1 MRKRDLLILLA
12 LLAWAVSFCVPA
24 HAQFAAMIG
33 TVKGSDGQP
42 IAGAQIVIENIDRKG
57 TAKVKTNK
65 NGRFAH
71 AALVSF
77 NRHNVTL
84 FVNGRKR
91 SVRQGVKLGGP
102 GSSTTVDFNL
112 KASRSRAGGRAGG
125 SSPLTAKQRKE
136 LEKQLD
142 KENVERGNMQ
152 QLNKAFGDGVAA
164 LRVRNYDLAIAQ
176 LEEAAQLGPRQPPVL
191 AHLGEAY
198 LEAGKA
204 RRGTES
210 RDLFQKSVEAYGKA
224 VALKP
229 EEPGYHNN
237 FGLALAFSGDLQRA
251 EEELSRSA
259 ELDPSNGG
267 RYFFNLGAVLTN
279 NAQIKGAVLAFRK
292 ATELDPEYSMAWYQL
307 GVSLSA
313 EATLDEKTGKITAVP
328 GTVEAL
334 QKYIELEPTGPYAA
348 GAKSLIESFDVKVE
362 TQFKKEKKK
371 RRRRR

>member
-12 LLAWAVSFCVPA
+12 VLAWAVSFCVPA

-65 NGRFAH
+65 NGSFAH

-91 SVRQGVKLGGP
+91 SVRPGVKLGGP

-112 KASRSRAGGRAGG
+112 KASRTRAGGRAGG
-125 SSPLTAKQRKE
+125 STSLTAKQRKE

-142 KENVERGNMQ
+142 KENVERGKMG

-164 LRVRNYDLAIAQ
+164 LRIRNYDLAIAQ
-176 LEEAAQLGPRQPPVL
+176 LEEAAQLGPRQSPVL

-198 LEAGKA
+198 MEAGKSK
-204 RRGTES
+204 RGTES
-210 RDLFQKSVEAYGKA
+210 RGLFQKSAEAYERA

-229 EEPGYHNN
+229 TEAEYHNR
-237 FGLALAFSGDLQRA
+237 FGLALAFTGDLERA
-251 EEELSRSA
+251 EAELSKSA

-267 RYFFNLGAVLTN
+267 RYFFNLGAVLAN
-279 NAQIKGAVLAFRK
+279 NAQIKGATLAFRR

-313 EATLDEKTGKITAVP
+313 EATLDEKTGKITPVP

-334 QKYIELEPTGPYAA
+334 QKYIELEPTGAYAA

-362 TQFKKEKKK
+362 TSFKKEKKK

>member
-12 LLAWAVSFCVPA
+12 VLGWAVSFCVPA
-24 HAQFAAMIG
+24 HAQFARMTG
-33 TVKGSDGQP
+33 VVKGSDGQP
-42 IAGAQIVIENIDRKG
+42 VAGAQILIENIDRNL

-65 NGRFAH
+65 NGRFLH
-71 AALVSF
+71 AGLTAF

-91 SVRQGVKLGGP
+91 STRPGIALGGP
-102 GSSTTVDFNL
+102 GSETTVDFDL
-112 KASRSRAGGRAGG
+112 QASRRRAGGRAGG
-125 SSPLTAKQRKE
+125 STALTAKQRKE

-142 KENVERGNMQ
+142 KENVERGKMG

-164 LRVRNYDLAIAQ
+164 LRIRNYDLAIAQ

-210 RDLFQKSVEAYGKA
+210 RELFQKSVEAYGKA

-237 FGLALAFSGDLQRA
+237 FGLALAFSGDLERA
-251 EEELSRSA
+251 EEELSKSA

-292 ATELDPEYSMAWYQL
+292 ATELDPKYSMAWYQL

-313 EATLDEKTGKITAVP
+313 EATLDEKTGKITPVP

-334 QKYIELEPTGPYAA
+334 QKYIELEPTGAYAA
-348 GAKSLIESFDVKVE
+348 GAKSLIESFDAKIE

>member
-313 EATLDEKTGKITAVP
+313 EATLDEKTGKITAAP

>member
-1 MRKRDLLILLA
+1 MQKRDLLILLA
-12 LLAWAVSFCVPA
+12 VLAWAVSFCVPA
-24 HAQFAAMIG
+24 HAQFAAMTG
-33 TVKGSDGQP
+33 VVKGSDGQP
-42 IAGAQIVIENIDRKG
+42 VAGAQILIENIDRNI

-91 SVRQGVKLGGP
+91 SVRPGIRLGGP
-102 GSSTTVDFNL
+102 GSETTVDFDL
-112 KASRSRAGGRAGG
+112 QASRKRAGGRAGG
-125 SSPLTAKQRKE
+125 STPLTAKQRKD

-142 KENVERGNMQ
+142 KDTVERGKMG

-164 LRVRNYDLAIAQ
+164 LQVRNYDLAIAQ

-229 EEPGYHNN
+229 EEAGYHNN
-237 FGLALAFSGDLQRA
+237 FGLALAFSGDLERA
-251 EEELSRSA
+251 EAELSKSA

-313 EATLDEKTGKITAVP
+313 EATLDEKTGKITPVP

-334 QKYIELEPTGPYAA
+334 QKYIELEPNGAYAA

-362 TQFKKEKKK
+362 TSFKKEKKK

>member
-12 LLAWAVSFCVPA
+12 VLAWAVSFCVPA
-24 HAQFAAMIG
+24 HAQFARMTG
-33 TVKGSDGQP
+33 VVKGSDGKP
-42 IAGAQIVIENIDRKG
+42 VAGAQIVIENIDRNMS
-57 TAKVKTNK
+57 AKVKTNK
-65 NGRFAH
+65 NGRFFH
-71 AALVSF
+71 AGLTAF

-91 SVRQGVKLGGP
+91 SVRPGIALGGP
-102 GSSTTVDFNL
+102 GSETTVDFDL
-112 KASRSRAGGRAGG
+112 QASRRRAGGRAGG
-125 SSPLTAKQRKE
+125 STALTAKRRKE

-142 KENVERGNMQ
+142 KENVDRGKMQ
-152 QLNKAFGDGVAA
+152 QLNQAFGDGVAA
-164 LRVRNYDLAIAQ
+164 LRLRNYDLAIAQ

-237 FGLALAFSGDLQRA
+237 FGLALAFSGDLERA
-251 EEELSRSA
+251 EAELSKSA

-279 NAQIKGAVLAFRK
+279 NAEIKGAVLAFRK

-313 EATLDEKTGKITAVP
+313 EATLDEKTGKITPVP

-348 GAKSLIESFDVKVE
+348 GAKSLIESFDAKIE

>member
-12 LLAWAVSFCVPA
+12 VLGWAVSFCVPA
-24 HAQFAAMIG
+24 HAQFARMTG
-33 TVKGSDGQP
+33 VVKGSDGQP
-42 IAGAQIVIENIDRKG
+42 VAGAQILIENIDRNI

-65 NGRFAH
+65 NGRFLH
-71 AALVSF
+71 AGLTPF

-91 SVRQGVKLGGP
+91 SVRPGIRLGGP
-102 GSSTTVDFNL
+102 GSETTVDL
-112 KASRSRAGGRAGG
+112 DLQASRKRAGGRAGG
-125 SSPLTAKQRKE
+125 STALTAKQRKE
-136 LEKQLD
+136 LENQLD
-142 KENVERGNMQ
+142 KENVERGKMG

-164 LRVRNYDLAIAQ
+164 LKIRNYDLAIAQ

-237 FGLALAFSGDLQRA
+237 FGLALAFSGDLERA
-251 EEELSRSA
+251 EAELSKSA

-313 EATLDEKTGKITAVP
+313 EATLDEKTGKITPVP

-334 QKYIELEPTGPYAA
+334 QKYIELDPTGAYAA
-348 GAKSLIESFDVKVE
+348 GAKSLIESFDAKIE

>member
-12 LLAWAVSFCVPA
+12 VLGWAVSFCVPA
-24 HAQFAAMIG
+24 HAQFARMTG
-33 TVKGSDGQP
+33 VVKGSDGQP
-42 IAGAQIVIENIDRKG
+42 VAGAQILIENIDRNL

-65 NGRFAH
+65 NGRFLH
-71 AALVSF
+71 AGLTAF

-91 SVRQGVKLGGP
+91 STRPGIALGGP
-102 GSSTTVDFNL
+102 GSETTVDFDL
-112 KASRSRAGGRAGG
+112 QASRRRAGGRAGG
-125 SSPLTAKQRKE
+125 STALTAKQRKE

-142 KENVERGNMQ
+142 KENVERGKMG

-164 LRVRNYDLAIAQ
+164 LRIRNYDLAIAQ

-210 RDLFQKSVEAYGKA
+210 RELFQKSVEAYGKA

-237 FGLALAFSGDLQRA
+237 FGLALAFSGDLERA
-251 EEELSRSA
+251 EAELSKSA

-313 EATLDEKTGKITAVP
+313 EATLDEKTGKITPVP

-334 QKYIELEPTGPYAA
+334 QKYIELEPTGAYAA
-348 GAKSLIESFDVKVE
+348 GAKSLIESFDAKIE